1 MEREEVVTKTM
12 EALGLPMAAAVL
24 TEAHRGPQKPS
35 ACPGTRSATGP
46 TSNLLSLDWVQQMNE
61 AHILIEKV
69 IEIIVSERKRTTLEV
84 KSGSVADET
93 SQEEILSMA
102 KNAIFKIAKLKRI
115 ESMLGDVETLLD
127 D

>member
-1 MEREEVVTKTM
+1 
-12 EALGLPMAAAVL
+12 
-24 TEAHRGPQKPS
+24 
-35 ACPGTRSATGP
+35 
-46 TSNLLSLDWVQQMNE
+46 MNE

-69 IEIIVSERKRTTLEV
+69 MEIIVSERKRITLQMH
-84 KSGSVADET
+84 SGSVADET

>member
-1 MEREEVVTKTM
+1 
-12 EALGLPMAAAVL
+12 
-24 TEAHRGPQKPS
+24 
-35 ACPGTRSATGP
+35 
-46 TSNLLSLDWVQQMNE
+46 MNE